1 MAIKGLASITSPISK
16 PLKDS
21 GSLGLGSGTRCPI
34 TLQGYWKNPRI
45 PVTSEMHF
53 VLCVH
58 DQLHLRQ
65 RTLMGHSL
73 RQQGQ
78 TKTDKGKKRNA
89 TEICLFT
96 VIEVFFLPGTF
107 SFRRDRPL
115 FQNGFPL
122 YRALGEFVTGMSSR
136 LPGLSNQGF
145 KIAITISAS
154 MKGRPLL
161 LLAFKRKHPRWLKQT
176 GTLCI

>member
-1 MAIKGLASITSPISK
+1 M
-16 PLKDS
+16 
-21 GSLGLGSGTRCPI
+21 
-34 TLQGYWKNPRI
+34 
-45 PVTSEMHF
+45 TSEMHF

-96 VIEVFFLPGTF
+96 VIEVFFYQALF
-107 SFRRDRPL
+107 HSAEIDHSFKMASP
-115 FQNGFPL
+115 
-122 YRALGEFVTGMSSR
+122 SI
-136 LPGLSNQGF
+136 GLWVS
-145 KIAITISAS
+145 
-154 MKGRPLL
+154 L
-161 LLAFKRKHPRWLKQT
+161 
-176 GTLCI
+176 